1 MRRCVS
7 LRLKARLEPEKPSGA
22 IAVVAKMV
30 PTFFGSTEYGING
43 RRRSGRRGAT
53 VFVYSD
59 SYFFA
64 IGKEKELG
72 V

>member
-30 PTFFGSTEYGING
+30 PPFFGSTEYRING
-43 RRRSGRRGAT
+43 RRRSRRRGGRRFLSIPIPT
-53 VFVYSD
+53 FLQLERRR
-59 SYFFA
+59 
-64 IGKEKELG
+64 K
-72 V
+72 

>member
-1 MRRCVS
+1 M
-7 LRLKARLEPEKPSGA
+7 
-22 IAVVAKMV
+22 VVQNIESMV
-30 PTFFGSTEYGING
+30 DDEVEEG
-43 RRRSGRRGAT
+43 GAT

-64 IGKEKELG
+64 IGKEKEVG